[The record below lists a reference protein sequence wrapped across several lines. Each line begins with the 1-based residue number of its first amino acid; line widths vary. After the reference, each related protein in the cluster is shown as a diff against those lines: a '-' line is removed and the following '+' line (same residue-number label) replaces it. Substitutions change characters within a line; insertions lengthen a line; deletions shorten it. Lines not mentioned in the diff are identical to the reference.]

1 MFPGKNICPNKRLK
15 ETLMEDTE
23 ELEGELQDS
32 ELDEVES
39 SFHSDVSKEHLNSEL
54 AETFFSF
61 KNSCC

>member
-1 MFPGKNICPNKRLK
+1 
-15 ETLMEDTE
+15 MEDTE